1 MLLVAMN
8 QGAGPRS
15 PTVARLHL
23 KVWGSMLLGLQQTV
37 HLDLECDVVMHVLP
51 DMHLVLECD
60 HKLYTRQCVNCLL
73 VTTCFHLDFHL
84 EHEQIVL

>member
-23 KVWGSMLLGLQQTV
+23 KGWGSMLLGLAT
-37 HLDLECDVVMHVLP
+37 DCAPCDTSDYIEDWFVR
-51 DMHLVLECD
+51 
-60 HKLYTRQCVNCLL
+60 T
-73 VTTCFHLDFHL
+73 
-84 EHEQIVL
+84 

>member
-60 HKLYTRQCVNCLL
+60 HMLREAMC
-73 VTTCFHLDFHL
+73 
-84 EHEQIVL
+84 